1 MLRSSLAD
9 SDIVL
14 ALGRRTPF
22 GRFGG
27 GLREVSLTE
36 ASVHAARATAEAAG
50 LPLTAFDHFVF
61 ATTVPTDR
69 DSLFA
74 HRAIC
79 VATGFPLETSAL
91 GVVRA
96 CGSGLQ
102 ALISAAHQVMDGSS
116 AVAMAGGAE
125 MFSRVPY
132 AVTTAR
138 WGHKRGTQLLED
150 MLDWAYR
157 CPTTLAYMGET
168 AERLAA
174 DYGYDRRAMDEWAV
188 MSQARAQQA
197 IASGFLGAQIAP
209 IPTPDGLL
217 DQDESPRAGMTLE
230 RLAALKPAFSESGPV
245 TAGNASPVSDGAGF
259 MVVAD
264 RQALLAAGGQPAARL
279 LGWASVGVA
288 PELMGHGPVPAIEKL
303 LRRHGLGVGD
313 IDYWEINEAFAA
325 VTLHVERQLG
335 VPRERTNLYGGA
347 IAVGHPPGVTGIRM
361 THTAI
366 QHLQSVGGGRA
377 VMAMCLGSGQ
387 GMAVLI
393 EV

>member
-174 DYGYDRRAMDEWAV
+174 DYG
-188 MSQARAQQA
+188 
-197 IASGFLGAQIAP
+197 
-209 IPTPDGLL
+209 
-217 DQDESPRAGMTLE
+217 
-230 RLAALKPAFSESGPV
+230 
-245 TAGNASPVSDGAGF
+245 
-259 MVVAD
+259 
-264 RQALLAAGGQPAARL
+264 
-279 LGWASVGVA
+279 
-288 PELMGHGPVPAIEKL
+288 
-303 LRRHGLGVGD
+303 
-313 IDYWEINEAFAA
+313 
-325 VTLHVERQLG
+325 
-335 VPRERTNLYGGA
+335 
-347 IAVGHPPGVTGIRM
+347 
-361 THTAI
+361 
-366 QHLQSVGGGRA
+366 
-377 VMAMCLGSGQ
+377 
-387 GMAVLI
+387 
-393 EV
+393 